1 MLRFLET
8 KSNWN
13 FIVEKNSIKIWYI
26 DGDNI
31 VTSKVT
37 ETNNIS
43 NYLIG
48 YFDDAKTLMYY
59 FFFVK
64 VLTYILILGSK
75 MGGYV
80 KPFKEKNNELMSLC
94 IDDEKVLEQYK
105 AIWTKIIKKNL
116 IEYFTC
122 LRQ

>member
-1 MLRFLET
+1 M
-8 KSNWN
+8 
-13 FIVEKNSIKIWYI
+13 
-26 DGDNI
+26 
-31 VTSKVT
+31 
-37 ETNNIS
+37 
-43 NYLIG
+43 IG

-64 VLTYILILGSK
+64 VLTYTLILGSK

>member
-1 MLRFLET
+1 MTTKFFDSIIMLRFLET
-8 KSNWN
+8 KAKQN
-13 FIVEKNSIKIWYI
+13 FIVEKTPIKIWYI

-37 ETNNIS
+37 GTNNIS

-48 YFDDAKTLMYY
+48 YFDDSKTLMYY

-64 VLTYILILGSK
+64 ALTYTLILGSK

-80 KPFKEKNNELMSLC
+80 KSFKEKNNELMSLR

-105 AIWTKIIKKNL
+105 AIWTKIIRK
-116 IEYFTC
+116 Y
-122 LRQ
+122 

>member
-1 MLRFLET
+1 M
-8 KSNWN
+8 
-13 FIVEKNSIKIWYI
+13 EKNPIKIWYI

-48 YFDDAKTLMYY
+48 YFDDSKTLMYY

-64 VLTYILILGSK
+64 ALIYTLILGSK

-80 KPFKEKNNELMSLC
+80 KHFKEKNNELMSLG

-105 AIWTKIIKKNL
+105 AIWTKIIKKYW